1 MINLNE
7 GFTPEEELP
16 TFKPGQ
22 VVYHLNYG
30 YRGLVV
36 DSDPSCTAPDA
47 WYQSNQTQ
55 PDRHQPWYHVLV
67 DGSHETTY
75 VAQSNL
81 KLDQSGAPVVH
92 PMLNL
97 FFSGIDEEENKYLR
111 NDVPWDPGQP
121 PDAPPPLPPEGSPS
135 SPPPDSPDVN

>member
-16 TFKPGQ
+16 TFIPGQ
-22 VVYHLNYG
+22 VVYHLKYG

-36 DSDPSCTAPDA
+36 DTDPTCQAPDV

-55 PDRHQPWYHVLV
+55 PDRNQPWYHDWSTVPMRLPTPPSPTLNSI
-67 DGSHETTY
+67 DR
-75 VAQSNL
+75 
-81 KLDQSGAPVVH
+81 APVVH

-97 FFSGIDEEENKYLR
+97 FLWNR
-111 NDVPWDPGQP
+111 
-121 PDAPPPLPPEGSPS
+121 
-135 SPPPDSPDVN
+135 